1 MQRKRWSRWSLEDF
15 SHTLQA
21 PLRTRMKTVQNKK
34 RSGPQVGGL
43 SRCAACY
50 KQNASSMH
58 RWGDDGESSS
68 SAEDSG
74 PEVDLESEAE
84 SSSSSSSSSSSYS
97 EKASPVPGDGADAES
112 GVKDGDGRDEASRSQ
127 EDKSRA
133 KRPRRSPLVK
143 SFSLPTSLTPHLT
156 PLSLLPRPQTVVS
169 TLHLQVLSQDDGDC
183 FYIVKQQL
191 PGREE
196 EEKTGESHRGRE
208 GINSG
213 QPPQAFQSQQTGLS
227 WQQRSHPTLQ
237 QHQLSYQQQ
246 HQQHFSPLSAQAQRL
261 PPPRHTLPVPHPP
274 MLHTPLQIL
283 DATQTHLHA
292 PQTRVHALQ
301 THLHA
306 PQIHVQGPT
315 PQLCWYCYSM
325 HFPYMY

>member
-1 MQRKRWSRWSLEDF
+1 
-15 SHTLQA
+15 
-21 PLRTRMKTVQNKK
+21 MKTVQNKK

-50 KQNASSMH
+50 KQKASSMH
-58 RWGDDGESSS
+58 RWGGGGESSS

-74 PEVDLESEAE
+74 PEVE

-97 EKASPVPGDGADAES
+97 EKASSETPSPVPADGADADS
-112 GVKDGDGRDEASRSQ
+112 GAKDGDGRDEASH
-127 EDKSRA
+127 SRT
-133 KRPRRSPLVK
+133 KRPRRSPFVK

-169 TLHLQVLSQDDGDC
+169 TLYLQVLSEDDGDG
-183 FYIVKQQL
+183 FYIIKQQL

-196 EEKTGESHRGRE
+196 EEKTGESHRERE

-213 QPPQAFQSQQTGLS
+213 QPPQVFQSQQTGLS

-246 HQQHFSPLSAQAQRL
+246 HPQHFSSLSAQAQRL
-261 PPPRHTLPVPHPP
+261 PPPRNTLPVPHPP
-274 MLHTPLQIL
+274 TLHTPLQIP

-292 PQTRVHALQ
+292 PQTHVCAPQ

-306 PQIHVQGPT
+306 PQTHVQGPT
-315 PQLCWYCYSM
+315 PQPCWYCYSM